1 MAEKDKTFYDGLRE
15 KFMDSTGLQN
25 CPSLFELWMK
35 GYQAALDDCAKSQTK
50 ILDSMTVNR

>member
-1 MAEKDKTFYDGLRE
+1 MAEKDKTFYDGLKE

-35 GYQAALDDCAKSQTK
+35 GYSAGMDDALGSFNSALDD
-50 ILDSMTVNR
+50 LVDGV